1 MNRQQ
6 QFAIE
11 HPVVDRSD
19 LPEIERFMVRE
30 RAGSYGEFA
39 ITVTVEA
46 DAETVREHWRPVW
59 HVSVSAYW
67 TRDQL
72 VDGRFIRGRPDPLKL
87 KAMPAA
93 MVAHMRTL
101 AYKALGGVGS
111 EQPVRPLMDPVILQY
126 FPETI
131 HLRKVLND
139 DELKLIA
146 AYSTV

>member
-1 MNRQQ
+1 
-6 QFAIE
+6 
-11 HPVVDRSD
+11 
-19 LPEIERFMVRE
+19 
-30 RAGSYGEFA
+30 
-39 ITVTVEA
+39 
-46 DAETVREHWRPVW
+46 
-59 HVSVSAYW
+59 
-67 TRDQL
+67 
-72 VDGRFIRGRPDPLKL
+72 
-87 KAMPAA
+87 